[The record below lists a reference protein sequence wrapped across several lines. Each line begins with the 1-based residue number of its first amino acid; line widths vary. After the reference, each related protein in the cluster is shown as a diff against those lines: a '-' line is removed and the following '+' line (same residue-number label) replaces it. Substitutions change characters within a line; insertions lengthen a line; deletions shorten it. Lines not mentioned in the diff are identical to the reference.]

1 MQLIAMAAINGLFL
15 AILVLGV
22 LLEKRIQRL
31 EAVHKNLTE
40 VVARLDTLEN
50 AETPPTPEGDR
61 AAEQRFTQGVENILN
76 YALRFPGL
84 SQAQEG
90 KE

>member
-1 MQLIAMAAINGLFL
+1 MAAVNGLFL

-31 EAVHKNLTE
+31 EAAHKNLE
-40 VVARLDTLEN
+40 ALRARLKALE
-50 AETPPTPEGDR
+50 AREAAPTPEQDR

-84 SQAQEG
+84 NQVQEG
-90 KE
+90 EE

>member
-1 MQLIAMAAINGLFL
+1 MQLIAMATVNGLFL

-22 LLEKRIQRL
+22 LLEKRIQRV
-31 EAVHKNLTE
+31 EAVHENLAE
-40 VVARLDTLEN
+40 LRSRLEALEAREALP
-50 AETPPTPEGDR
+50 APEQDR

-84 SQAQEG
+84 NQKQES
-90 KE
+90 EE